1 MLEIIGNPITTP
13 KIGRKFVLRHI
24 VTECDML
31 HVTVCDFLYL
41 SIQYILDASFGT
53 YLTFQMSLLER
64 LANITFS

>member
-1 MLEIIGNPITTP
+1 MTGALQNHI
-13 KIGRKFVLRHI
+13 VLGHI
-24 VTECDML
+24 VTHCDML

-53 YLTFQMSLLER
+53 YLTFRMSLLER